1 MTTIE
6 GEIAG
11 RYALGALLGRGGMAD
26 VHRATDQQLGREVA
40 IKLLRDT
47 AAGET
52 ERARFAGEART
63 VAGLSHPAI
72 VTLLD
77 AGLTDDRPYL
87 VMELVDGMT
96 LGQRCQSGPL
106 PADEVARIGCALA
119 DGLAYAHSRG
129 VVHRDVKPGNILL
142 DADGRVFLTD
152 FGIARMLDSA
162 TRHTQAGQAIG
173 SPAYLAPEQVTG
185 GELSGAADV
194 YALGLLLLEALT
206 GRRAYVGTTT
216 EVVYAR
222 LKAPPE
228 IPADLDEPWASL
240 LALMTAVEP
249 GERPTASDV
258 AALLQPYAV
267 SGAVATGTYDAE
279 STAPFAVPAGLPDG
293 LPLDGTRVF
302 DARPRATGSL
312 LDALGRRRVTSPWRR
327 SWSLVVLAVAAL
339 LLVAVVV
346 LLNRPDQP
354 VAEVPPVPAGVPAE
368 LQEPLTDL
376 HEAVHGSTP

>member
-6 GEIAG
+6 GEIGG

-40 IKLLRDT
+40 IKLLRDAT
-47 AAGET
+47 AGET

-87 VMELVDGMT
+87 VMELVDGVT
-96 LGQRCQSGPL
+96 LGQRCQGDAL
-106 PADEVARIGCALA
+106 PPGEVARIGCALA
-119 DGLAYAHSRG
+119 DGLAFAHSKG
-129 VVHRDVKPGNILL
+129 IVHRDVKPGNVLL
-142 DADGRVFLTD
+142 DADGRVYLTD
-152 FGIARMLDSA
+152 FGIARMLDST

-216 EVVYAR
+216 EIVYAR

-228 IPADLDEPWASL
+228 VPAELGEPWVGL
-240 LALMTAVEP
+240 LPRMTAVDP
-249 GERPTASDV
+249 ADRPTAAE
-258 AALLQPYAV
+258 AAVLLQPYAAA
-267 SGAVATGTYDAE
+267 GGTTTSTHDADA
-279 STAPFAVPAGLPDG
+279 TAPFAPADAWPVETSSRPGLPD
-293 LPLDGTRVF
+293 R
-302 DARPRATGSL
+302 RAIMSL
-312 LDALGRRRVTSPWRR
+312 WRR
-327 SWSLVVLAVAAL
+327 WWAVVLIAIAAVVLVVAAL
-339 LLVAVVV
+339 V
-346 LLNRPDQP
+346 NRPDEP
-354 VAEVPPVPAGVPAE
+354 VAEVPPLPAGVPAE

-376 HEAVHGSTP
+376 HDAVHGSTP